1 MTAKNANEKSKN
13 EARDKLRRLSSGELA
28 ALGINDVA
36 YVKRVMAQGGIGYA
50 IHAADGTPVAVMPD
64 QAHAIAAVIEHDLH
78 PVSVH

>member
-1 MTAKNANEKSKN
+1 MNAKSRTESS
-13 EARDKLRRLSSGELA
+13 EKLRRLSSGELA
-28 ALGINDVA
+28 SLGINDIA

-64 QAHAIAAVIEHDLH
+64 QAHAIAVVLEHDLH